1 MIKQILS
8 ATLAMFVISTSAMA
22 EPINGAGAT
31 FPAPIYSKWAIE
43 YKSKTGNE
51 INYQP
56 IGSGGG
62 IKQIEANTVD
72 FGATD
77 KPLTAD
83 ELSRYALIQ
92 FPTVIGGIVPILNV
106 PGISAGQLK
115 LTGLVLADIY
125 LGKVKK
131 WNDTEIS
138 SINPGI
144 KLPNLPIT
152 VVHRSDGSGT
162 TFVFTNYL
170 AMKSPDWAKQ
180 VGVNDAVSWPVGQGG
195 KGNDGVAAFVKSTIG
210 SIGYVEYAYAKQN
223 NITYTQ
229 LQNKDGKFVQPSI
242 QNFSAAA
249 AKADWDHAPGYY
261 LLLIDQSGST
271 TWPITAAT
279 FILVHEKNSKN
290 TAILNFFD
298 YAYKNGDQ
306 SALSLNYIPL
316 PDKVKDKVRKT
327 WKDRVK

>member
-8 ATLAMFVISTSAMA
+8 ATLAMFAISTSAMA

-83 ELSRYALIQ
+83 ELSKYGLIQ

-106 PGISAGQLK
+106 PGISTGQLK

-125 LGKVKK
+125 LGKIKK

-170 AMKSPDWAKQ
+170 AMKSQDWAKQ

-261 LLLIDQSGST
+261 LLLIEQSGST

-279 FILVHEKNSKN
+279 FILVHEKNPKN

-327 WKDRVK
+327 WKGRVK

>member
-8 ATLAMFVISTSAMA
+8 ATLSMFVISTSAMA